1 MKTDIISNDSKSI
14 YDTAGKLNKGA
25 LDELFIKYYIDSA
38 DMTESYTR
46 ACIKIGHTVS
56 KYASQYASEI
66 YKRLRP
72 KIDLAL
78 NEAELDD
85 DLLGRAVQRELAVKG
100 ESETTRLQ
108 AANALRRKKTE
119 KLEISDNRDID
130 DIDTE
135 ITRLQK
141 QIAEEEGITLQ

>member
-1 MKTDIISNDSKSI
+1 M
-14 YDTAGKLNKGA
+14 
-25 LDELFIKYYIDSA
+25 
-38 DMTESYTR
+38 
-46 ACIKIGHTVS
+46 
-56 KYASQYASEI
+56 
-66 YKRLRP
+66 
-72 KIDLAL
+72 
-78 NEAELDD
+78 
-85 DLLGRAVQRELAVKG
+85 KG

-141 QIAEEEGITLQ
+141 QIAEEEGITIQ